1 MSQSARGAKDESKAG
16 PETNASL
23 AAPMSA
29 RGAVPMSSRG
39 APPLSA
45 RGKSQNQAEEKGPLA
60 PQSARGEEVKLSAR
74 DTMSMTARVDAMDTG
89 RDYMSTARMHT
100 ALAALTAERSELL
113 NKLAFIDSTLEAEGK
128 KKLMKTRGF
137 MKPSHIGAK

>member
-1 MSQSARGAKDESKAG
+1 
-16 PETNASL
+16 
-23 AAPMSA
+23 
-29 RGAVPMSSRG
+29 
-39 APPLSA
+39 
-45 RGKSQNQAEEKGPLA
+45 
-60 PQSARGEEVKLSAR
+60 
-74 DTMSMTARVDAMDTG
+74 MTARVEAMDTG

-137 MKPSHIGAK
+137 VKPSHIGQAK